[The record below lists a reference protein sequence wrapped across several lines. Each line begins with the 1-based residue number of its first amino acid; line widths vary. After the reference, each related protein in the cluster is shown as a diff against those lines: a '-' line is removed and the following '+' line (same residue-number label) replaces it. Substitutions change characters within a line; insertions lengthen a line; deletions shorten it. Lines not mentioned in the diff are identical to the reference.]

1 MSIADVKKLVG
12 DKKLVVGTEATTKNI
27 KNGKV
32 KKVFLSS
39 NCPKN
44 IKEDIMHYAK
54 IFGSEVEVLDVNNED
69 LGVACKKPFSVSVL
83 SLLK

>member
-1 MSIADVKKLVG
+1 MSIADIKKLVG
-12 DKKLVVGTEATTKNI
+12 DKKLVVGTEVAMKSL
-27 KNGKV
+27 KQGKV
-32 KKVFLSS
+32 KKVFVSS
-39 NCPKN
+39 NCPNN

-54 IFGSEVEVLDVNNED
+54 VFGSEVEVLDVSNED